1 MLYESLSEKGVC
13 MQRPLRMYL
22 ITILCFAF
30 LWTHGSAQD
39 DLRTQLFGE
48 TDRVLA
54 EAKEKD
60 AHLYAPRSFSRG
72 MEYYKEAEE
81 KFQQGKN
88 IEDIRQ
94 GLTRAASFFRIALNG
109 VRLGEV
115 TFSSVMAARADALS
129 ADGPKYS
136 ADTWKKAE
144 DRFRSAAE
152 QLEDGDMNDAKK
164 EAGEAETLFRAAEL
178 GAIQANYLNPARSL
192 LVMAEQKDVRDN
204 APKTL
209 ARAQKLSTEAE
220 ALLQQNRYDT
230 DEARQLAQLAKYEA
244 AHAIYLNEAIKK
256 LKREDKEFEDVLLSA
271 EEPLQQIANA
281 LDVHIEFD
289 KGLEGATQDL
299 LAAVK
304 KQDQHVQQLSELAKR
319 QDQQIANLRQQVAS
333 MEGRLGSLT
342 EAERDLQR
350 ELEQQRKQE
359 ETVDEVDKMFSP
371 GEGSVLR
378 DGNNIVIRLYGL
390 DFPVGKNIIEPQFF
404 PLLSKV
410 QDAIRKFPGC
420 QVAVEGH
427 TDSQGSDL
435 TNQRLSES
443 RAEAV
448 EQYLK
453 ANMGSGIPIM
463 SHGYGE
469 SRPVASNDNGEGR
482 AKNRRIDIVIV
493 PAWAIVGSK

>member
-1 MLYESLSEKGVC
+1 MRRQPIVFVIS
-13 MQRPLRMYL
+13 
-22 ITILCFAF
+22 ILCWMV
-30 LWTHGSAQD
+30 LWTNGYAQD
-39 DLRTQLFGE
+39 DLRAQLFGE
-48 TDRVLA
+48 TDKVLA
-54 EAKEKD
+54 EVKERN
-60 AHLYAPRSFSRG
+60 AHLYAPRSFSQG
-72 MEYYKEAEE
+72 MEYYREAEE

-88 IEDIRQ
+88 IQDIRQ
-94 GLTRAASFFRIALNG
+94 GLAKAASFFQNALNG

-115 TFSSVMAARADALS
+115 TFSSVMAARDDALS

-136 ADTWKKAE
+136 AETWKKAE
-144 DRFRSAAE
+144 ERFRSAGE

-192 LVMAEQKDVRDN
+192 LVVAEQKDVRDN

-209 ARAQKLSTEAE
+209 ARAQKLSAEAE

-256 LKREDKEFEDVLLSA
+256 LKEEDKEFEDVLLAA
-271 EEPLQQIANA
+271 EEPLQQIANV

-289 KGLEGATQDL
+289 KGPEKPLLDL

-304 KQDQHVQQLSELAKR
+304 RQEQHVQQLNELTRR
-319 QDQQIANLRQQVAS
+319 QDQEIANLRQQVAS

-342 EAERDLQR
+342 EAERGLQQ
-350 ELEQQRKQE
+350 ELELQRKQE
-359 ETVDEVDKMFSP
+359 ETVAEVESMFSP

-390 DFPVGKNIIEPQFF
+390 TFPLGRNIIEPQFF

-420 QVAVEGH
+420 QVAIEGH
-427 TDSQGSDL
+427 TDSQGGDL

-453 ANMGSGIPIM
+453 ASMGSGIPIM

-469 SRPVASNDNGEGR
+469 SRPIASNDNAEGR

>member
-1 MLYESLSEKGVC
+1 MLRRMSL
-13 MQRPLRMYL
+13 YL
-22 ITILCFAF
+22 MTTLCCVV
-30 LWTHGSAQD
+30 LWTHGPAQD
-39 DLRTQLFGE
+39 NLRTQLFDE
-48 TDRVLA
+48 TDKVLA
-54 EAKEKD
+54 EAKEKN
-60 AHLYAPRSFSRG
+60 AHLYAPRSFAQG
-72 MEYYKEAEE
+72 MENYREAEE
-81 KFQQGKN
+81 KFQRGKN
-88 IEDIRQ
+88 IEDIRE
-94 GLTRAASFFRIALNG
+94 GLTRAASFFRKALNG
-109 VRLGEV
+109 VRVGEV

-129 ADGPKYS
+129 ADGQKYS
-136 ADTWKKAE
+136 AETWKRAE

-164 EAGEAETLFRAAEL
+164 EAGEAETLFRASEL
-178 GAIQANYLNPARSL
+178 GAIQANYLSPARSL
-192 LVMAEQKDVRDN
+192 LVIAEQKDVRDN

-209 ARAQKLSTEAE
+209 ARARKLSAEAE

-244 AHAIYLNEAIKK
+244 AHAIYLNETIKA
-256 LKREDKEFEDVLLSA
+256 LKRDDREFEDVLLAA

-289 KGLEGATQDL
+289 KGLEASTQDL

-304 KQDQHVQQLSELAKR
+304 KQEQHVQQLSETSKR
-319 QDQQIANLRQQVAS
+319 QEQEVANLRQQVAS

-342 EAERDLQR
+342 ETEKNLQQKLELQR
-350 ELEQQRKQE
+350 QQE
-359 ETVDEVDKMFSP
+359 ESVTEVDKMFSP

-390 DFPVGKNIIEPQFF
+390 TFPVGKNIIEPQFF

-410 QDAIRKFPGC
+410 QEAIRKFPGC

-453 ANMGSGIPIM
+453 ANMGSSIPVM

-469 SRPVASNDNGEGR
+469 SRPVASNDNAEGR
-482 AKNRRIDIVIV
+482 TKNRRIDIVIV